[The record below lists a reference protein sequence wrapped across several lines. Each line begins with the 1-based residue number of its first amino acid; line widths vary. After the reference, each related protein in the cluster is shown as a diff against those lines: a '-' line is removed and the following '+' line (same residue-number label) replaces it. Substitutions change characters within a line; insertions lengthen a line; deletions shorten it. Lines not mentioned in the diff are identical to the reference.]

1 MCLAVPAQVISHRDD
16 QLAIVDLQGS
26 RMEVSLALLPEL
38 ELGAWVL
45 IHAGYAIQHLDE
57 EEARETWRYLKE
69 AELVDELP
77 PEFQEE
83 GV

>member
-1 MCLAVPAQVISHRDD
+1 
-16 QLAIVDLQGS
+16 
-26 RMEVSLALLPEL
+26 MEVSLALLPEL